1 LIFAWRASKGQ
12 REIVAS
18 QARPPQKPVDGGW
31 AEVYHPIISRPES
44 FGKEAAMFRL
54 SLAVMFGALLLAH
67 SASQQ
72 ALAQDDDNPMVR
84 GKKITE
90 WVKILHDDPEPR
102 KRQAALLILEFTGTK
117 VKRIVPAL
125 LKEMRENSDD
135 SIRARCAEL
144 VVKLKDDK
152 DQTDRLIDPLIAAM
166 RQDKSPAVREAAAT
180 SLGKLARGST
190 KEIPDLIEAL
200 KDKEP
205 RVRAAAAEAIGQY
218 CRADPEVAKDAIPQ
232 LTELLKD
239 VEASVRVQS
248 AFALGRMGPNAAPAV
263 AVLAELTVKDKQA
276 SVRKEAAKTLAAI
289 GPESRSAVQELVRAL
304 EDPQTDVRQHAALAL
319 GKIGVDASAAEPNLQ
334 KALKDKDQEV
344 RCQAARA
351 LGGLGKAGLPALPE
365 LIRMLKDD
373 DVAEVRIAVIQVL
386 GEFGPDAK
394 NAVDALSIASRD
406 GRPGIREAAADALKK
421 VQKAP

>member
-1 LIFAWRASKGQ
+1 MR
-12 REIVAS
+12 
-18 QARPPQKPVDGGW
+18 
-31 AEVYHPIISRPES
+31 
-44 FGKEAAMFRL
+44 RL
-54 SLAVMFGALLLAH
+54 SLLVAVGVSLISVQAVPR
-67 SASQQ
+67 
-72 ALAQDDDNPMVR
+72 ALAQDDDNPSVR

-90 WVKILHDDPEPR
+90 WVKILHEDPEPR

-166 RQDKSPAVREAAAT
+166 RQDKSAPVREAAAT

-190 KEIPDLIEAL
+190 REIPDLTEAL

-205 RVRAAAAEAIGQY
+205 RVRAAAAEAIGQN
-218 CRADPEVAKDAIPQ
+218 CRADAEVAKDAVPQ

-239 VEASVRVQS
+239 ADANVRVQC
-248 AFALGRMGPNAAPAV
+248 AFALGRMGSIAAPAV
-263 AVLAELTVKDKQA
+263 PVLAELAVKDKQA

-304 EDPQTDVRQHAALAL
+304 EDPQTDVRQYAALAL
-319 GKIGVDASAAEPNLQ
+319 GKIGPDASAAQPSLQ

-351 LGGLGKAGLPALPE
+351 LGGLGKAGTPALPE
-365 LIRMLKDD
+365 LIRLLKDD

-386 GEFGPDAK
+386 GEFGPEAK
-394 NAVDALSIASRD
+394 DAVDALSIASRD
-406 GRPGIREAAADALKK
+406 GRPAIRDAAVDALKK